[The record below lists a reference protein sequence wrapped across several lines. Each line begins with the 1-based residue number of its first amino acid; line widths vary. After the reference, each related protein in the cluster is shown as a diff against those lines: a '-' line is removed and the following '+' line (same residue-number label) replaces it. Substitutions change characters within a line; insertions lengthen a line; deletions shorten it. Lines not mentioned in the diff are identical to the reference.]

1 MFSPPFQKNFVRLG
15 VCLVRILPIPI
26 HYERKQ
32 RKGILPMMDYYLSMM
47 DDHRQQPPTQPFG
60 PGYPGTPG
68 GFPGGYPGGFPG
80 NIQQQLNRIE
90 RTLERHTDR
99 LNRLNR
105 RLQRVE
111 RRLGLPF
118 TEEF

>member
-1 MFSPPFQKNFVRLG
+1 
-15 VCLVRILPIPI
+15 
-26 HYERKQ
+26 
-32 RKGILPMMDYYLSMM
+32 MDYYYFPTTY
-47 DDHRQQPPTQPFG
+47 DYRQQPTQPFG
-60 PGYPGTPG
+60 PGFPG
-68 GFPGGYPGGFPG
+68 GFG

-90 RTLERHTDR
+90 RTLQRHEDR

>member
-1 MFSPPFQKNFVRLG
+1 MNYYYPS
-15 VCLVRILPIPI
+15 
-26 HYERKQ
+26 
-32 RKGILPMMDYYLSMM
+32 MTDDY
-47 DDHRQQPPTQPFG
+47 RQQPTQPFG
-60 PGYPGTPG
+60 PGFPG
-68 GFPGGYPGGFPG
+68 GFG
-80 NIQQQLNRIE
+80 NIQQRLNRIE

-111 RRLGLPF
+111 RRLGLPT